1 MQKPMFAAFLAVAAV
16 VGVQAVANAE
26 VTHSYPSY
34 SVNMAPAT
42 TIITQPAVIEQSA
55 TICPQATTIVQ
66 PAVIEQSATICPQ
79 ATTIVQPATVAAP
92 VTTVVAAPVIQ
103 QTLIQ
108 PAIVPPAGFSMDPL
122 ALRLYT
128 GPRLENTLTMPDANT
143 FLRP

>member
-55 TICPQATTIVQ
+55 TICPQA
-66 PAVIEQSATICPQ
+66 AT
-79 ATTIVQPATVAAP
+79 TTIVQPATIAAP
-92 VTTVVAAPVIQ
+92 VTTVVAAPVIE

-108 PAIVPPAGFSMDPL
+108 PAIVMPAGFSMDPL